1 MPWQVAIYN
10 LLDFFSIRFT
20 VALAETPFKKLIV
33 PKQYRQVQNMSRLTE
48 FTWSIMIQ
56 HKMRY
61 PENIHLPTGILLKTL
76 VESSIPVIAPN
87 GESKSDSPSVPS
99 VNPNL
104 AFIPGIDATQIPNSR
119 LEVENRKPTANEDL
133 FLRNEVK
140 FLIMNDGK
148 N

>member
-1 MPWQVAIYN
+1 
-10 LLDFFSIRFT
+10 
-20 VALAETPFKKLIV
+20 
-33 PKQYRQVQNMSRLTE
+33 
-48 FTWSIMIQ
+48 
-56 HKMRY
+56 MRY

-99 VNPNL
+99 VNPSL